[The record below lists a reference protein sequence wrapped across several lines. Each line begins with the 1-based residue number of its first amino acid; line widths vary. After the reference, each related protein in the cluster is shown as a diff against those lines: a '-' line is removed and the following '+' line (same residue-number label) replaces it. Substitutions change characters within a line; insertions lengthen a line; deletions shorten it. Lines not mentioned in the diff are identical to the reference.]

1 MRYSRLASIATG
13 TALAATLGACG
24 YNPTLPPSGPVGSYP
39 SSYPSAYPA
48 TSPAYRE
55 FGRVTNIEYF
65 QGTAPG
71 ASGPSVPGAII
82 GAVAGAVIGNQVGRS
97 MGGVSTRDKGTVLGG
112 VGGAVIGS
120 QAGRTGTAG
129 TNPVYRVT
137 VQTDQG
143 AMRAFDVPATGELR
157 IGDRVRVENGVI
169 YRG

>member
-1 MRYSRLASIATG
+1 MHYPRLASIATAA
-13 TALAATLGACG
+13 ALAATLGACG
-24 YNPTLPPSGPVGSYP
+24 YNPTLPQAGPVGSYP
-39 SSYPSAYPA
+39 STYPSAYPA
-48 TSPAYRE
+48 TAPAYRE

-65 QGTAPG
+65 QGSAPS

-120 QAGRTGTAG
+120 QAGRTGSPGSAAM
-129 TNPVYRVT
+129 YRVT

-143 AMRAFDVPATGELR
+143 VMRAFDVPSTGELR